1 MSYYGI
7 VENYSFFTKGA
18 PDLFCDFSLDL
29 YGFYW
34 TNHAA
39 SPEEL
44 RHRCQFSTLKY
55 FHHILHLPKP

>member
-1 MSYYGI
+1 MSHYENIG
-7 VENYSFFTKGA
+7 NYSFFAKGA

-44 RHRCQFSTLKY
+44 RRRYQFSTLKY

>member
-1 MSYYGI
+1 MNYYEIMGKC
-7 VENYSFFTKGA
+7 SFIAKSV
-18 PDLFCDFSLDL
+18 PDLFCIFPLDL

-44 RHRCQFSTLKY
+44 RRRYQFSTLKY